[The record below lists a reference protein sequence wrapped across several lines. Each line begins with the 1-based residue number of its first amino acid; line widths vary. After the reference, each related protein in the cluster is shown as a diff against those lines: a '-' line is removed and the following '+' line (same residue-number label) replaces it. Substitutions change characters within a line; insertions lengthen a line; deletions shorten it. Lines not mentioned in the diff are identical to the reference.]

1 MKGGIIVAESNKTE
15 KATPKKKQ
23 DERKKGNAFQS
34 KDVISVAVL
43 IVGFILISKLGGF
56 IMIQIKELYISDLE
70 KMSGLYELSI
80 PTCMQIMREAMIVF
94 FASTIPILVALAITG
109 IVMTGA
115 QTGFLVSGELLKFK
129 YNRISFIEGMKRM
142 MSVRSLVQL
151 VKSLI
156 KVAVILW
163 VVYTSVQ
170 DLMIVTP
177 DMLNTSLDGNISF
190 MLDRIMSIVYKI
202 CLIFVAVAVLDFAY
216 QKYDYELKLR
226 MTKQEVKDEYK
237 QTEGD
242 PFIKGKIR
250 EKQRKMSMNRMIQQV
265 PNADVIVR
273 NPTHFAIALKYDIN
287 NDQAP
292 IVLAKGQDFMAK
304 RIIDVAM
311 KNKILITENK
321 PLARSL
327 YEMVEVNDYIPGE
340 LYQAVAELMAWVYSN
355 KEKVKK

>member
-1 MKGGIIVAESNKTE
+1 LKGGIIVAESNKTE

>member
-1 MKGGIIVAESNKTE
+1 MAETNKTE
-15 KATPKKKQ
+15 KATPKKKR

-34 KDVISVAVL
+34 RDVVSVVIL
-43 IVGFILISKLGGF
+43 IIGFVLISKLGGF
-56 IMIQIKELYISDLE
+56 IMIQLKNLYLSGLS
-70 KMSGLYELSI
+70 KMSGLHELTI
-80 PTCMQIMREAMIVF
+80 PTCLQIMKEAMMVF
-94 FASTIPILVALAITG
+94 FITTIPIIIVLALTG

-129 YNRISFIEGMKRM
+129 RNRISLIEGFKRM
-142 MSVRSLVQL
+142 LSVRSVVQL

-156 KVAVILW
+156 KVVVIMW
-163 VVYTSVQ
+163 VIYTSVQ
-170 DLMIVTP
+170 DLIIVVP
-177 DMLNTSLDGNISF
+177 DMLNASMDSNLAF
-190 MLDRIMSIVYKI
+190 MLDRIMAIVYKI

-216 QKYDYELKLR
+216 QKYDYEQKLR

-265 PNADVIVR
+265 PEADVVVR
-273 NPTHFAIALKYDIN
+273 NPTHFAVALKYDIEK
-287 NDQAP
+287 DQAP
-292 IVLAKGQDFMAK
+292 IVLAKGQDYMAK
-304 RIIDVAM
+304 RIIDAAV

-327 YEMVEVNDYIPGE
+327 YEMVEVNQYIPAD
-340 LYQAVAELMAWVYSN
+340 LYQAVAELMAWVYST
-355 KEKVKK
+355 KEKVKS

>member
-1 MKGGIIVAESNKTE
+1 MAESNKTE